1 MCVVPIFR
9 DEKGRDPHDLRRRLG
24 SAAIWNTHSVWP
36 VLVLL
41 QREVRG
47 APFGRLLALPC
58 GQWCGALLPDHS
70 GKYTVSCRRYVLS
83 AGGGAMFER
92 HHIHAA

>member
-9 DEKGRDPHDLRRRLG
+9 DEKGRDLHDLRWRLG

-41 QREVRG
+41 QRELRG
-47 APFGRLLALPC
+47 APVGRLLALPC

-70 GKYTVSCRRYVLS
+70 GQVHGIMSEIRPERGWRRH
-83 AGGGAMFER
+83 F
-92 HHIHAA
+92 